1 MHLINHFFNPLRWV
15 LCIALSFSFYAHS
28 NELLEPVNIKLD
40 VYKTPSCGCCKKWLS
55 HVNMH
60 GIDTNPQDFHDLE
73 NIKSKFKIKPNLRSC
88 HTAVSSDGFVFEG
101 HVPAKFIQ
109 QFLAEE
115 HPDAL
120 GLSVP
125 AMPLGSPGM
134 EVEGRFMPYQIFI
147 LLKDGTHQIY
157 TSVNLYEEQF

>member
-1 MHLINHFFNPLRWV
+1 MYLINKNFINLSCMLFM
-15 LCIALSFSFYAHS
+15 ALTCSFISQG
-28 NELLEPVNIKLD
+28 NELGKSKNMELT

-101 HVPAKFIQ
+101 HVPAKFIH
-109 QFLAEE
+109 QFLSED
-115 HPDAL
+115 HGDAL

-134 EVEGRFMPYQIFI
+134 EVGDRFMPYQVLI
-147 LLKDGTHQIY
+147 LFNDGSSQVY
-157 TSVNLYEEQF
+157 AQVNSYKEQF